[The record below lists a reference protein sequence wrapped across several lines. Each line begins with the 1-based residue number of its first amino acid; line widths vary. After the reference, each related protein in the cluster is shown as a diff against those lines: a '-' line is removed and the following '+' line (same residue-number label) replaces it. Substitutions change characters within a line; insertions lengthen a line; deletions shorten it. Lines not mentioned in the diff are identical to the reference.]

1 MEAFPNWTVLH
12 KSMKFTYVNSAYIII
27 IAITSRSLF
36 SITISVQVLPI
47 KKKWN
52 QIKNQIKFNLK
63 RK

>member
-47 KKKWN
+47 KKN
-52 QIKNQIKFNLK
+52 EIK
-63 RK
+63 